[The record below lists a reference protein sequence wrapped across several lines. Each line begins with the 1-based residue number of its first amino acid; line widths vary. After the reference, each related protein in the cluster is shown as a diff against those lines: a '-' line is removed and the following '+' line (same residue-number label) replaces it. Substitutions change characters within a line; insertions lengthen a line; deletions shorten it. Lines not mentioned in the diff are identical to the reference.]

1 MLTKKKWC
9 RDWEMYSLLLQ
20 ESLQEGDSFHKKEQL
35 AEVKARLEQY
45 HREMCMRLETQAMDV
60 IRGNRSRAAVI
71 RKAERL
77 DGLANKYNAG
87 EVVLKEDYE
96 KAYPGLLCMVNI
108 AELVLM
114 VSLTP
119 IAALA
124 IKYLFG
130 W

>member
-20 ESLQEGDSFHKKEQL
+20 ESLQEGDSFNKKEQL

-45 HREMCMRLETQAMDV
+45 HREMCMRLEAEAMDV

-71 RKAERL
+71 RKAEHL

-119 IAALA
+119 IAVLA

>member
-9 RDWEMYSLLLQ
+9 SDWEEYSLLLQ

-45 HREMCMRLETQAMDV
+45 HREMRMRLETQAMDV
-60 IRGNRSRAAVI
+60 IRGDCSRAAVI
-71 RKAERL
+71 NKAERL
-77 DGLANKYNAG
+77 NCLANKYNAG

-96 KAYPGLLCMVNI
+96 KAYSGCLSMVNMTK
-108 AELVLM
+108 LVLI
-114 VSLTP
+114 VILAP

-124 IKYLFG
+124 LECFF
-130 W
+130 WN

>member
-1 MLTKKKWC
+1 MLTKRKWC
-9 RDWEMYSLLLQ
+9 RDWEEYSVLLQ
-20 ESLQEGDSFHKKEQL
+20 ESLREGEFFNKEEKL
-35 AEVKARLEQY
+35 AEVKERLERY
-45 HREMCMRLETQAMDV
+45 HYEICMQLQAQAMDV

-71 RKAERL
+71 RKAECL

-96 KAYPGLLCMVNI
+96 KAYPGLLCRVNI

>member
-20 ESLQEGDSFHKKEQL
+20 ESLQEGDSFNKKEQL

-45 HREMCMRLETQAMDV
+45 HREMCMRLEAQAMDV
-60 IRGNRSRAAVI
+60 IRGNRSRATVI
-71 RKAERL
+71 RKAECL

-96 KAYPGLLCMVNI
+96 KAYPGLLCMVDI